1 MLSFVNF
8 STPDTV
14 QYLIIDEDA
23 FYKWYVTNDNVQNVE
38 NWLSDR
44 ETYKFKLKFG
54 IDYSTVNI
62 AVYKDGER
70 LLFEEVQLVD
80 FI

>member
-23 FYKWYVTNDNVQNVE
+23 FYKWVRHDEKYPIYL
-38 NWLSDR
+38 WLEDR
-44 ETYKFKLKFG
+44 QTYKFKLEFEGK
-54 IDYSTVNI
+54 ITNI

-70 LLFEEVQLVD
+70 ILREEVQDVIYL
-80 FI
+80 

>member
-1 MLSFVNF
+1 MLSFIDF

-23 FYKWYVTNDNVQNVE
+23 FYKWYVTNEHVDNVK
-38 NWLSDR
+38 NWLTNR
-44 ETYKFKLKFG
+44 QTYKFKLEFEGK
-54 IDYSTVNI
+54 ITNI

-70 LLFEEVQLVD
+70 ILREEIQDVTFL
-80 FI
+80 